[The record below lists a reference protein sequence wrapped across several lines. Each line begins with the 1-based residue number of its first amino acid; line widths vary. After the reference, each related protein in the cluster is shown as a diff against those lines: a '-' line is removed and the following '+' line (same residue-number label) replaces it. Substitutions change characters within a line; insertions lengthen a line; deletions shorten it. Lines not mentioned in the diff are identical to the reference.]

1 MAGYGGSAFIFFGLL
16 FLINELVLIT
26 AMPPAPP
33 DHTQLFATMDKEF
46 ELLSLSEFLPRKL
59 SAVCM
64 RLANSFCLPIAGMI
78 TLVLAL
84 ASIFSPTAY
93 VTGLGNMVSP
103 TLMVLGNIGF
113 SSANKSGL
121 YNLLMTTARKVTGA
135 LNALKSSYRT
145 QEEEGVNV
153 PSQNIPVE
161 DKTANIPAGLSLLAQ
176 YRNAFRVDDE
186 HYTWKRMCASSGEGA
201 ISVRLETFNEPPV
214 MNDQGKSFNDTFFV
228 PRANQVTFMQP
239 ELAMEEF
246 GLTSNQVSG
255 LSARIS
261 FNWLTKNFKL
271 TKDIELFDED
281 WQTLTEFTAAVAA
294 RHVLECGT
302 WSPKSE
308 DAMSEILSDFLNG
321 GDDSDLNDHDKGL
334 LGLMQNDFTSSIPS
348 AALAASHLS
357 IWKDGQAK
365 NKLMQRQAANSG
377 TTPHLSRYRSLRP

>member
-16 FLINELVLIT
+16 FLMNELVLIT

-46 ELLSLSEFLPRKL
+46 ELLSLSEFLPHKL

-121 YNLLMTTARKVTGA
+121 YNFLMATARKVTGA

-153 PSQNIPVE
+153 PSQISPW
-161 DKTANIPAGLSLLAQ
+161 KTRQRIYLLA
-176 YRNAFRVDDE
+176 
-186 HYTWKRMCASSGEGA
+186 
-201 ISVRLETFNEPPV
+201 
-214 MNDQGKSFNDTFFV
+214 
-228 PRANQVTFMQP
+228 
-239 ELAMEEF
+239 
-246 GLTSNQVSG
+246 
-255 LSARIS
+255 
-261 FNWLTKNFKL
+261 
-271 TKDIELFDED
+271 
-281 WQTLTEFTAAVAA
+281 
-294 RHVLECGT
+294 
-302 WSPKSE
+302 
-308 DAMSEILSDFLNG
+308 
-321 GDDSDLNDHDKGL
+321 
-334 LGLMQNDFTSSIPS
+334 
-348 AALAASHLS
+348 
-357 IWKDGQAK
+357 
-365 NKLMQRQAANSG
+365 
-377 TTPHLSRYRSLRP
+377 